1 MTASGGA
8 KAGASGAG
16 GARAAAF
23 FENIR
28 RGTGAVLRRPRLPP
42 YLPLAA
48 PTSRPHP
55 EDAGGTPALPGEGR
69 AGANFVPAWQRF
81 KIQAVLAICAV
92 ALAMRFV
99 DAPVLEFAA
108 GLPPWL
114 VDWAYEVTDFGRSG
128 WILVPLGT
136 LIILIA
142 LFASPALDYMS
153 RATLAMVVARLGYV
167 FIAVGLPGLVST
179 VVKRWIG
186 RVRPSAAG
194 PFAYEPFSW
203 QPDYASFPSGHAT
216 TAFAALVA
224 FGAVFPRSRPVLWA
238 YALLI
243 AASRVV
249 VSAHYPSD
257 VIAGAAFGAFGALL
271 VRDWFAMRRLGFFV
285 APDGAIRPMTGPSR
299 RRIKR
304 VVRALIAS

>member
-1 MTASGGA
+1 
-8 KAGASGAG
+8 
-16 GARAAAF
+16 
-23 FENIR
+23 
-28 RGTGAVLRRPRLPP
+28 V
-42 YLPLAA
+42 
-48 PTSRPHP
+48 
-55 EDAGGTPALPGEGR
+55 
-69 AGANFVPAWQRF
+69 GANFVPAWQRL
-81 KIQAVLAICAV
+81 KIQAALAICAV
-92 ALAMRFV
+92 ALAMLFL

-142 LFASPALDYMS
+142 LFASPALDHMS
-153 RATLAMVVARLGYV
+153 RAALAMVVARLGYV

-179 VVKRWIG
+179 MVKRWIG

-203 QPDYASFPSGHAT
+203 RPDYASFPSGHAT

-224 FGAVFPRSRPVLWA
+224 FGAVFPRTRPVLWV

-257 VIAGAAFGAFGALL
+257 VIAGAACGAFGALL
-271 VRDWFAMRRLGFFV
+271 VRDWFAVRRLGFFV
-285 APDGAIRPMTGPSR
+285 GPDGVIHPMTGPSR

-304 VVRALIAS
+304 VVRALVAS

>member
-1 MTASGGA
+1 MTASGNA
-8 KAGASGAG
+8 KAGAPGAG
-16 GARAAAF
+16 RARAAAF

-42 YLPLAA
+42 YPPPQA
-48 PTSRPHP
+48 
-55 EDAGGTPALPGEGR
+55 GEGKSKYSPPLVAEGR
-69 AGANFVPAWQRF
+69 VGANFVPAWQRL
-81 KIQAVLAICAV
+81 KIQTVLAICAV
-92 ALAMRFV
+92 ALAMLFL

-108 GLPPWL
+108 TLPPGL

-142 LFASPALDYMS
+142 LFASPALDHMS
-153 RATLAMVVARLGYV
+153 RALLALVVARLGYV

-203 QPDYASFPSGHAT
+203 RPDYASFPSGHAT

-224 FGAVFPRSRPVLWA
+224 FGAVFPRTRPVLWV

-271 VRDWFAMRRLGFFV
+271 VRDWFAVRRLGFFV
-285 APDGAIRPMTGPSR
+285 APDGAIHRMTGPSR

-304 VVRALIAS
+304 VVRALVAS

>member
-1 MTASGGA
+1 MTAPGDA
-8 KAGASGAG
+8 NAGALGAS

-28 RGTGAVLRRPRLPP
+28 RGTGAMLRRPRPP
-42 YLPLAA
+42 PCPPPQAREAESKYPPPLA
-48 PTSRPHP
+48 
-55 EDAGGTPALPGEGR
+55 GEGGV
-69 AGANFVPAWQRF
+69 GANFVPAWQRL

-92 ALAMRFV
+92 ALAMLFV
-99 DAPVLEFAA
+99 DAPVLEFTA

-142 LFASPALDYMS
+142 LLASPALDYMS
-153 RATLAMVVARLGYV
+153 RALLAMVVARLGYM

-186 RVRPSAAG
+186 RVRPSDAG

-203 QPDYASFPSGHAT
+203 RPDYASFPSGHAT

-224 FGAVFPRSRPVLWA
+224 FGAVFPRARPVLWV

-257 VIAGAAFGAFGALL
+257 VIAGAAFGAFGALW
-271 VRDWFAMRRLGFFV
+271 VRDWFAVRRLGFFV
-285 APDGAIRPMTGPSR
+285 GPDGAIHPMTGPSR

-304 VVRALIAS
+304 VVRALVAS

>member
-1 MTASGGA
+1 MTASGNA
-8 KAGASGAG
+8 KAGAC
-16 GARAAAF
+16 
-23 FENIR
+23 
-28 RGTGAVLRRPRLPP
+28 
-42 YLPLAA
+42 
-48 PTSRPHP
+48 
-55 EDAGGTPALPGEGR
+55 DAGGTPALPGQGG
-69 AGANFVPAWQRF
+69 AGANFVPAWQRL

-92 ALAMRFV
+92 ALAMLFV

-224 FGAVFPRSRPVLWA
+224 FGVIFPRMRPILWV

-243 AASRVV
+243 AATRVMV
-249 VSAHYPSD
+249 CAHYPSD

-271 VRDWFAMRRLGFFV
+271 VRDWFVTRRLGFFV
-285 APDGAIRPMTGPSR
+285 SRDGAVHTMAGPSL
-299 RRIKR
+299 RRIKQ
-304 VVRALIAS
+304 VAGPLVA